1 MRRYNIKSK
10 GLAIIS
16 SILILLSLSA
26 CSVKDIDAQTSTG
39 NNSAKETNGVVDANE
54 SELHFIDT
62 GNSDAILIKNNN
74 KFALI
79 DGGDNDDEERVV
91 SVSYTHLRAHET
103 D

>member
-39 NNSAKETNGVVDANE
+39 NNSTKETNSVVTSNE

-79 DGGDNDDEERVV
+79 DGGDNDD
-91 SVSYTHLRAHET
+91 
-103 D
+103 